1 MFKKKT
7 VFGTVT
13 VVHLELLRLM
23 APLEKSECSSP
34 PEDQAGVRRVR
45 ARYLMILSLSM
56 CVMRLCAPVYCFC
69 SHSSA
74 SLFVCIF
81 SSPGSH

>member
-34 PEDQAGVRRVR
+34 PEEQAGVRRVR
-45 ARYLMILSLSM
+45 ARYLMISLTVHVRNPPVCARLLFLLTFISVVV
-56 CVMRLCAPVYCFC
+56 CV
-69 SHSSA
+69 H
-74 SLFVCIF
+74 IF
-81 SSPGSH
+81 